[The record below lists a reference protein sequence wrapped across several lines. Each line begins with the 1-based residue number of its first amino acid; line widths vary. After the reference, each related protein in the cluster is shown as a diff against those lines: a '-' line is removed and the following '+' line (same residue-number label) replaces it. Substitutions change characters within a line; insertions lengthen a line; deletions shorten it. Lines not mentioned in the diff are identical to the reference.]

1 MRTPWLTWVWPIVI
15 LLSTLAVTLITFLF
29 PAVGIRPIVI
39 MCFLFLIPGMTLVRF
54 FRTGETAV
62 EWMLAIA
69 LSFTIDAFVAGII
82 LYAGQWSPIHIMS
95 FLIGFCFSGALAQ
108 LVILRPISDSVESL
122 PSDLTTVTTTALAGP
137 LLSDLEHMIT
147 VDLAKPLPPELEDTE
162 DIEATLI
169 LSKTKDTDDAEATLI
184 LQGTKDTDDAEAT
197 LILQG
202 TKDTDDTQKQAAVF
216 LHLQQ
221 LFRENAQEKKVSLEK
236 PEFSGKE
243 A

>member
-29 PAVGIRPIVI
+29 PAVGIRPVVI

-69 LSFTIDAFVAGII
+69 LSFTIDAFVAGVI

-122 PSDLTTVTTTALAGP
+122 PSDLTSMTTTALASP

-184 LQGTKDTDDAEAT
+184 LQGTKDTDD
-197 LILQG
+197 
-202 TKDTDDTQKQAAVF
+202 TQKQAAVF